1 MGTLRAEVSTGRLDL
16 SQLEMLC
23 SREGRGSLGL
33 GHLSDCAGPSGSW
46 SWCNRGPE
54 ATLVDTGPQG
64 LCSPTCPAVE
74 SELPVEL
81 ALLCGVEHRRP

>member
-46 SWCNRGPE
+46 SWWNR
-54 ATLVDTGPQG
+54 GPQG

-74 SELPVEL
+74 SKLPVEL
-81 ALLCGVEHRRP
+81 ALLCGVELLQEELL